1 MRFSVEKL
9 KSELDRHEAA
19 LYLINDSP
27 KKTDALNAIAVVRK
41 SIPGNCCISAASQ
54 SIIDQALVSAGVL
67 IDWEIC
73 HV

>member
-9 KSELDRHEAA
+9 KSELDRHESD
-19 LYLINDSP
+19 LSLINDSP

-67 IDWEIC
+67 INWEIC
-73 HV
+73 HD